1 MKMLL
6 AAALAAALCGC
17 EQEFELE
24 SEQYG
29 QHVALSDDQ
38 CVSDGRGY
46 VALRQ
51 EFKGVGGVRGC
62 WFPNEPGTT
71 ILIKWD
77 DGTSGV
83 YAKDKFKRV
92 VSASILIR

>member
-6 AAALAAALCGC
+6 AVVLAAALCGC
-17 EQEFELE
+17 GQEFELE

-38 CVSDGRGY
+38 CVSDMCGY
-46 VALRQ
+46 VAMRQ

-62 WFPNEPGTT
+62 WFPNESGTT

-83 YAKDKFKRV
+83 YAKDKFKRA
-92 VSASILIR
+92 VSASVLIW